1 MSKAE
6 TPEQIAARIVDER
19 LDEMMS
25 PHQYASTRGL
35 LIIDIVQALRNER
48 ERAAGAADKYVAD
61 MQSVPKRTEYG
72 EGCLNAAAYL
82 AKAIREGR

>member
-1 MSKAE
+1 MPAMKSE

-48 ERAAGAADKYVAD
+48 ERAARVAETEAAIRCMRHQKTGKGVCGYEI
-61 MQSVPKRTEYG
+61 SR
-72 EGCLNAAAYL
+72 
-82 AKAIREGR
+82 AIREER